1 MSVSDAKLLHEQ
13 GYDLIGDIGEG
24 AYSKVK
30 LFYSHALKQTVAIKI
45 INRQQAPRDFVKNFL
60 PRELEILQKVK
71 HPNIVSI
78 YEILATSDGRIFII
92 LEYSTHN
99 DVLRHIQN
107 NGALDEDRAKH
118 LFGQLVEAVAY
129 LHRNNI
135 VHRDLKCENLLLTHA
150 GGIRLQENPTINLDR
165 FKDSEGKLLDMT
177 PDSEAAKHNIKI
189 EQWLPGVKNHKIR
202 ALPLGGK
209 FDPQQIKLLLTD
221 FGFGKIITNPDEKSR
236 SFCGSAAYAAP
247 EIIQG
252 IPYIPTSHDTWSLG
266 IVLFIMVCG
275 TMPYDDSNVRQM
287 VKEQL
292 AHKIRFPPQAAY
304 NLSLQCKDLISKL
317 IEPDPKK
324 RLTIHEIQQHP
335 WIANRLKYGSYSKSS
350 SMDHRK
356 IDTKTKKNSNESS
369 SKLEADKFT
378 AEQTALMTSGA
389 VQEDENMQSFA
400 AATPDSPNG
409 KSSKKGGKLVRNDEN
424 SKNGAKPNQTWY

>member
-150 GGIRLQENPTINLDR
+150 GGLRVQENPTINLDR
-165 FKDSEGKLLDMT
+165 FKDSEGKLLDLT
-177 PDSEAAKHNIKI
+177 PDSEAAKVRVENHSINF
-189 EQWLPGVKNHKIR
+189 LP
-202 ALPLGGK
+202 
-209 FDPQQIKLLLTD
+209 
-221 FGFGKIITNPDEKSR
+221 FGT
-236 SFCGSAAYAAP
+236 
-247 EIIQG
+247 
-252 IPYIPTSHDTWSLG
+252 
-266 IVLFIMVCG
+266 
-275 TMPYDDSNVRQM
+275 
-287 VKEQL
+287 
-292 AHKIRFPPQAAY
+292 KIRFFQTPLHTQHQNRTMAPRRKKSQNSSPPPRQQIRSSTNQA
-304 NLSLQCKDLISKL
+304 
-317 IEPDPKK
+317 PP
-324 RLTIHEIQQHP
+324 
-335 WIANRLKYGSYSKSS
+335 
-350 SMDHRK
+350 HRFW
-356 IDTKTKKNSNESS
+356 
-369 SKLEADKFT
+369 L
-378 AEQTALMTSGA
+378 
-389 VQEDENMQSFA
+389 
-400 AATPDSPNG
+400 
-409 KSSKKGGKLVRNDEN
+409 R
-424 SKNGAKPNQTWY
+424 